1 MRYPRWL
8 LVLLVGVMACGGDKA
23 PTAPTPPPIAQV
35 SGTWTGTFEFLTSQ
49 SAAVTVG
56 LAQTAGTISGNYA
69 IVSMGATGS
78 ITGTIDASSFTGTV
92 SITLPSTTGGICNG
106 SGALNGPA
114 SSAASTL
121 RWTGPGFLTANC
133 TGMPLGIAFV
143 LQKR

>member
-1 MRYPRWL
+1 MRRWAMVSL
-8 LVLLVGVMACGGDKA
+8 MIICAACGGDKA
-23 PTAPTPPPIAQV
+23 PTAPSPPPIAQV
-35 SGTWTGTFEFLTSQ
+35 SGTWTGTFEYLTSQ

-56 LAQTAGTISGNYA
+56 LAQTAGTVSGNFA

-92 SITLPSTTGGICNG
+92 SITLPSTTGGLCNG

-114 SSAASTL
+114 NSGSSTL
-121 RWTGPGFLTANC
+121 RWTGPGFLTTNC

-143 LQKR
+143 LQRR